1 MKINWLLTGNLLFFC
16 ISFFSW
22 SVTLYPL
29 LHCSEGRVS
38 IPACVL
44 CQSDR
49 GKLPSACMSMCVCTR
64 EGEGERERTCAS
76 VSVSHT
82 ALSER
87 AEAVLNSLLSPHVTS
102 PATGRNTLQ
111 THTYTH
117 SHTHALSIS
126 LPPSLS
132 LAYTHTHTHRVHSA
146 PPSHRSG

>member
-1 MKINWLLTGNLLFFC
+1 M
-16 ISFFSW
+16 
-22 SVTLYPL
+22 
-29 LHCSEGRVS
+29 S

-117 SHTHALSIS
+117 SHTSQIQFSSMKFIS
-126 LPPSLS
+126 LHIIREDILIFRYSEEC
-132 LAYTHTHTHRVHSA
+132 
-146 PPSHRSG
+146 